1 MPAAMSSPAVPTPVT
16 IDPKAI
22 QAEGHHVASA
32 AEAKVDIKTVFSSA
46 DRAAREAAAVELVDL
61 VKVSLALPPQPASAL
76 PSALISGEISFRSR
90 TFKLVRSTAPRPL
103 STSDSLPLS
112 SRDLTTRRTPLPARE
127 LAS

>member
-32 AEAKVDIKTVFSSA
+32 AEAKVDIKTVFSSP

-61 VKVSLALPPQPASAL
+61 VKVSFAMPFQLPWALSSAL
-76 PSALISGEISFRSR
+76 NVPAMIFGFR
-90 TFKLVRSTAPRPL
+90 
-103 STSDSLPLS
+103 
-112 SRDLTTRRTPLPARE
+112 
-127 LAS
+127 